1 MNPSK
6 LLRREGTSKVVLLV
20 GRDDVRDFYRPIYI
34 YSSSKVSEC
43 QRVECTDK
51 QISSECE
58 HVDIMNH
65 SGFFIDNLTLSHTAE
80 NLPLEL
86 HQLVYHQ
93 NV

>member
-34 YSSSKVSEC
+34 YFSSKVSEC
-43 QRVECTDK
+43 QRAECTDK

-58 HVDIMNH
+58 NVDIMNH
-65 SGFFIDNLTLSHTAE
+65 SGFFIDNFTLSHTAE
-80 NLPLEL
+80 NWPLEL
-86 HQLVYHQ
+86 HQLVYHE